1 MDLAFDD
8 GGVGACLDLKAGN
21 AVVVDVVALKIAHAV
36 VEGKD
41 ADVAAVVNVVT
52 THDRVRVI
60 LHPHS
65 RQRVATDFVVFV
77 GTLDARARGW
87 KERGYEKELTRKSA
101 PSLRL
106 EPPHMCARKS
116 EKNT

>member
-52 THDRVRVI
+52 THDRVCVI

-77 GTLDARARGW
+77 GTLDARARGG
-87 KERGYEKELTRKSA
+87 KRGDMRKNSREKAHPPLGS
-101 PSLRL
+101 SRL
-106 EPPHMCARKS
+106 MCARKS